1 MVTITVLNFLNH
13 GSIPTDFNKTHIV
26 LIPKVKM
33 PKKIIDYRPI
43 SLCNVVYKIASKAIA
58 NRLNKILPSIISDT
72 QSAFVYGRLITNNA
86 FVAFETMH
94 HISQKKGGKVREMA
108 LKLDISKAFD
118 RVEWVCLDKIIEKLG
133 FDENWR
139 KLIMQCV
146 TTVTYSIKIMGC
158 LGVIS
163 FQLVESVKEILYHLI
178 SLFYVQRVS

>member
-1 MVTITVLNFLNH
+1 
-13 GSIPTDFNKTHIV
+13 
-26 LIPKVKM
+26 
-33 PKKIIDYRPI
+33 
-43 SLCNVVYKIASKAIA
+43 
-58 NRLNKILPSIISDT
+58 
-72 QSAFVYGRLITNNA
+72 
-86 FVAFETMH
+86 
-94 HISQKKGGKVREMA
+94 MA

-146 TTVTYSIKIMGC
+146 TTVTYSVKIMGC